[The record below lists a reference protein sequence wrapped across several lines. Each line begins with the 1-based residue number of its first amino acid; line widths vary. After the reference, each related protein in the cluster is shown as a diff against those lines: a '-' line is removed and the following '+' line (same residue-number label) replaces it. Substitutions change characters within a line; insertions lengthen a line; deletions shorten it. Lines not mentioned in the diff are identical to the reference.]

1 MQKLREKWMCL
12 KEIGIYA
19 RKDFYLS
26 GLLGLI
32 SAIIQYLYI
41 EVLNRLY
48 SLLWAKDFGSRL
60 WLIFFALVTCILASD
75 LMNGF
80 TNMVFEYLQTN
91 LEKGF
96 IQFQIFRAKNME
108 PEQCLQKEI
117 LDAQQNVKGAIDSI
131 ILYYSRF
138 THLLFNHLPYYIFV
152 TIFLIRMDWR
162 IAGVMFVTF
171 LPAILTWKIRRSA
184 NRDVSRKV
192 GEKKR
197 QMQEYEKYNTT
208 LPALYETRYFSMQ
221 NRFLQ
226 RFTDAM
232 KGYRNLKKGYYR
244 SVFGVQLLT
253 DGLHLLGIGT
263 ILGFIVYMVSHHQ
276 MNGAQVATVLTV
288 LLSMYDSIE
297 NFMKN
302 TVSILVEHGATVQVV
317 ADFAKM
323 TAAVGATKS
332 GAAASEV
339 GAKRSGAAASETGA
353 KRSGAAASETVA
365 DGAGKALQSV
375 SLSHVSYHYPDA
387 ERDALQDI
395 SLSLHTGEILAV
407 VGENG
412 SGKTTLSRVLGGFLP
427 PKEGTLTANDTLVAE
442 NNKEEYREKIS
453 AVFQD
458 FQRYPLTLRENIC
471 FGEAEKV
478 SAAEF
483 AEILKEVQLSEKNPD
498 IVLSKEFGGEEYSGG
513 QWQRVAIARGNF
525 KKSELLIFDEP
536 TSAIDPLE
544 EVRIMKL
551 LLSLCKDKMAVL
563 VTHRI
568 GAATLAH
575 RIAVMKDGKLVECG
589 THAELLEKRG
599 EYFRMYEAQKQWYV

>member
-60 WLIFFALVTCILASD
+60 WLIFFALVGCILVSD

-131 ILYYSRF
+131 ILYYYRF
-138 THLLFNHLPYYIFV
+138 SNMMFNHLPYYIFV

-162 IAGVMFVTF
+162 IAVVMFITF
-171 LPAILTWKIRRSA
+171 LPAILTWKIRRNA
-184 NRDVSRKV
+184 NLEVAQKV

-221 NRFLQ
+221 HRFYK
-226 RFTDAM
+226 RFSDAVE
-232 KGYRNLKKGYYR
+232 GYQKLKKGYYR
-244 SVFGVQLLT
+244 RVCGLQLVT
-253 DGLHLLGIGT
+253 DGLHLLGIGI
-263 ILGFIVYMVSHHQ
+263 ILGFIVYMVSNHQ

-317 ADFAKM
+317 ADYAKM
-323 TAAVGATKS
+323 TAVAGGDRDTDF
-332 GAAASEV
+332 
-339 GAKRSGAAASETGA
+339 ETGA
-353 KRSGAAASETVA
+353 EAVQDLHT
-365 DGAGKALQSV
+365 V
-375 SLSHVSYHYPDA
+375 SLSHVYYHYPDA
-387 ERDALQDI
+387 EKNALKDI
-395 SLSLHTGEILAV
+395 SLSLHAGEVLAV

-427 PKEGTLTANDTLVAE
+427 PKDGKLTANGIAIADE
-442 NNKEEYREKIS
+442 NKRDYRKKIS

-471 FGEAEKV
+471 FGEADAV
-478 SAAEF
+478 STEEF

-568 GAATLAH
+568 GAATLADY
-575 RIAVMKDGKLVECG
+575 IAVMKDGELVEYG
-589 THAELLEKRG
+589 THGELLERRG